1 MVSDTFMQFHAPLHV
16 ISRTFHTIFT
26 QFGLFQPFLG
36 QFQHVGYQKA
46 YTRAEKFI
54 GGIGR
59 GHRPQEGAEGPKKD
73 PLLSA
78 RAKLFGTTRQN
89 ILV

>member
-1 MVSDTFMQFHAPLHV
+1 MQF
-16 ISRTFHTIFT
+16 SCNFT
-26 QFGLFQPFLG
+26 LFWLFQPFLG

-46 YTRAEKFI
+46 CTQAEKCI
-54 GGIGR
+54 GGTDR

-78 RAKLFGTTRQN
+78 RARLFGTTRQN